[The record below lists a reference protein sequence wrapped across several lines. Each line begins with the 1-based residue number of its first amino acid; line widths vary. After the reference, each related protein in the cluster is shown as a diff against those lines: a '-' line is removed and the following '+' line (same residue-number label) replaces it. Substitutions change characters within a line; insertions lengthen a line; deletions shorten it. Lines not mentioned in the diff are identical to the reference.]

1 MNFIAW
7 MTRRAV
13 RAFTR
18 ETFMKNTKLTLLA
31 FAFVPAIVA
40 FTVGGTSAKL
50 QPGSRLWVAGTSTVK
65 DFTCQA
71 RIVDA
76 AIGTTSADAPREV
89 ISGTKAVTLLTVKVR
104 AQNLDCANST
114 MNEHMLKALKSD
126 AFPVIEFKMLSYDIA
141 KGSTTTNGRLTGTLT
156 LGGVSKQ
163 ITFDAAGTAS
173 KTGALRVV
181 GTYPILMSD
190 YGLKAP
196 SLMMGTMKVNP
207 KVKVNFDLL
216 VK

>member
-1 MNFIAW
+1 MGDAP
-7 MTRRAV
+7 RHPGLQERDY
-13 RAFTR
+13 
-18 ETFMKNTKLTLLA
+18 MKNTKLTLLA
-31 FAFVPAIVA
+31 IAFVPAIVA
-40 FTVGGTSAKL
+40 WTVGGTTAKL

-71 RIVDA
+71 KVVDA
-76 AIGTTSADAPREV
+76 AIGTNGTNAAREV
-89 ISGTKAVTLLTVKVR
+89 IGGSKSVTLLTVKVR
-104 AQNLDCANST
+104 PANLDCANKT

-141 KGSTTTNGRLTGTLT
+141 KGATTTNGRLTGTLT
-156 LGGVSKQ
+156 LGGVQKQ
-163 ITFDAAGTAS
+163 ISFDAIGTAPAS
-173 KTGALRVV
+173 GALRVT

-207 KVKVNFDLL
+207 RVKVNFDLL

>member
-1 MNFIAW
+1 
-7 MTRRAV
+7 
-13 RAFTR
+13 
-18 ETFMKNTKLTLLA
+18 MKHAKLTLLA
-31 FAFVPAIVA
+31 FAVVPAIVA
-40 FTVGGTSAKL
+40 FTVGGTTAKL

-71 RIVDA
+71 KIVDA
-76 AIGTTSADAPREV
+76 AIGTTGADAARDV
-89 ISGTKAVTLLTVKVR
+89 IGGAKSVTLLTVKVR
-104 AQNLDCANST
+104 PENLDCANST

-156 LGGVSKQ
+156 LGGVQKQ
-163 ITFDAAGTAS
+163 ITFDAIGTAPKS
-173 KTGALRVV
+173 GALHVT
-181 GTYPILMSD
+181 GTYPLLMSD
-190 YGLKAP
+190 FGLKAP

-207 KVKVNFDLL
+207 RVKVNFDLL